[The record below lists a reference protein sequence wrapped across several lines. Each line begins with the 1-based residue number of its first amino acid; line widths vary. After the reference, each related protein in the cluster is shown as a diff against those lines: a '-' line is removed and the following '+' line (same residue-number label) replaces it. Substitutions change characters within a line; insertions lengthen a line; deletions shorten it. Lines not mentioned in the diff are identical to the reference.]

1 VIETTP
7 LEPYTGSV
15 QSLREVEA
23 NLGERRQTITE
34 HLAENESL
42 LTLPVFPMLG
52 TEPLVDLDNPEQPNI
67 NIDDVISDGPYS
79 VAKYNIEA
87 RSGHQA
93 DIRVPVY
100 RDHKTTLPHELRL
113 NHMIFGPGGCG
124 LQATFQCRDLHEA
137 RVLHDQLVVLG
148 PIFLALTA
156 ATPVYQS
163 VLVDTDVRWNQT
175 AAAIDD
181 RTADEF
187 SQVAERWSAAPMYLR
202 EDIGNLDEKLDPT
215 LQSRVNDYSEL
226 LKSTGM
232 DPVMATY
239 FAHLHLRDPL
249 YLSTKTGK
257 YEEVTPEE
265 VHQSICKSVWSHVR
279 LKIPEPEASGMGWR
293 VEFRPMEV
301 QLTDFENAAVLVFL
315 DLVRQVLAH
324 NPSQLQPFMPLSL
337 VKENMDRAHA
347 RNAVVDQKFWFP
359 QNGEPVEMNMDQIIN
374 GDRSGKRS
382 FPGLL
387 SLIEELLANSES
399 HLEQQLRTELEP
411 YLDFISKRACGEEPT
426 PAQWMRQFIRR
437 HGDYR
442 HDSVLTDIICYDML
456 LHIADMGNL

>member
-1 VIETTP
+1 
-7 LEPYTGSV
+7 
-15 QSLREVEA
+15 
-23 NLGERRQTITE
+23 
-34 HLAENESL
+34 
-42 LTLPVFPMLG
+42 
-52 TEPLVDLDNPEQPNI
+52 
-67 NIDDVISDGPYS
+67 
-79 VAKYNIEA
+79 
-87 RSGHQA
+87 
-93 DIRVPVY
+93 
-100 RDHKTTLPHELRL
+100 
-113 NHMIFGPGGCG
+113 
-124 LQATFQCRDLHEA
+124 
-137 RVLHDQLVVLG
+137 
-148 PIFLALTA
+148 
-156 ATPVYQS
+156 
-163 VLVDTDVRWNQT
+163 
-175 AAAIDD
+175 
-181 RTADEF
+181 
-187 SQVAERWSAAPMYLR
+187 MYLR
-202 EDIGNLDEKLDPT
+202 EDIENLDEKLDPT

-347 RNAVVDQKFWFP
+347 RNAVVDQNFWFP